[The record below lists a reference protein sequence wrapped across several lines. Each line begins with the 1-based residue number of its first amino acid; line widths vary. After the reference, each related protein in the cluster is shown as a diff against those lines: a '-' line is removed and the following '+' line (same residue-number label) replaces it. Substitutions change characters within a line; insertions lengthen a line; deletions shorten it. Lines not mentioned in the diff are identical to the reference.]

1 MTSEAIYKMIQREDE
16 FGFELI
22 KTAINPC
29 SSVQTRLPCSA
40 IHSTN

>member
-1 MTSEAIYKMIQREDE
+1 MTLEAVYKMIQREDE
-16 FGFELI
+16 FQFELI

-40 IHSTN
+40 IYPTN